1 MRLLVLW
8 CAQAIT
14 QINRRTELGLFRRVS
29 KAALVA
35 ALFFLIACSPKL
47 DWRTVQAPQERY
59 TALFPGKPDKLER
72 KITYQNIELGQ
83 TLEAVKIDDD
93 IYSVSTIQLP
103 ANQSNSLSKLLSQLQ
118 ANLIDRAKAS
128 GGDVTV
134 EDAFYKTTDRQRLP
148 TKDYFLDLNVDRKS
162 QQVMRVRWINRVA
175 LNGDIWVYQ
184 ISVLHMNAG
193 TENAKNFLSREDYEN
208 FFSDFSP
215 E

>member
-1 MRLLVLW
+1 M
-8 CAQAIT
+8 
-14 QINRRTELGLFRRVS
+14 FREIF
-29 KAALVA
+29 KAASLLA
-35 ALFFLIACSPKL
+35 TFFFLIACSPKL

-72 KITYQNIELGQ
+72 RIPYLDQELLQ

-103 ANQSNSLSKLLSQLQ
+103 ANQSASLSKLLSQLQ

-148 TKDYFLDLNVDRKS
+148 IKDYFLDLKSNGKS
-162 QQVMRVRWINRVA
+162 QQLMRVRWINRVA

-193 TENAKNFLSREDYEN
+193 TENVKTLLSKEEYEN

>member
-1 MRLLVLW
+1 MER
-8 CAQAIT
+8 
-14 QINRRTELGLFRRVS
+14 ELFRGFS
-29 KAALVA
+29 KAATLIA
-35 ALFFLIACSPKL
+35 ALFLLAACSPKL
-47 DWRTVQAPQERY
+47 DWRTVQSPQERY

-72 KITYQNIELGQ
+72 HIPYLDQELLQ

-103 ANQSNSLSKLLSQLQ
+103 ANQSASLSKLLSQLQ
-118 ANLIDRAKAS
+118 ANLIDRAKGS

-134 EDAFYKTTDRQRLP
+134 EDAFYKTADRQRLP
-148 TKDYFLDLNVDRKS
+148 IKDYFLDLKSNGKS
-162 QQVMRVRWINRVA
+162 QQLMRVRWINRA
-175 LNGDIWVYQ
+175 ASNGDIWVYQ

-193 TENAKNFLSREDYEN
+193 TESAKTLLSKEEYEY

>member
-1 MRLLVLW
+1 MFRL
-8 CAQAIT
+8 
-14 QINRRTELGLFRRVS
+14 VS
-29 KAALVA
+29 KAATLLA
-35 ALFFLIACSPKL
+35 TFIFLIACSPKL

-72 KITYQNIELGQ
+72 RIPYLDQELLQ

-103 ANQSNSLSKLLSQLQ
+103 ANQSASLSKLLSQLQ

-128 GGDVTV
+128 GGDVIV

-148 TKDYFLDLNVDRKS
+148 IKDYFLDLESNGKS
-162 QQVMRVRWINRVA
+162 QQLMRVRWINRVA

-193 TENAKNFLSREDYEN
+193 TENVKTLLSKEEYEN